1 MFIVTSRYHAPSEA
15 IARALPA
22 HRAWVEEQYA
32 RGIFVLSG
40 RLVPPT
46 GGFMLARGVTREG
59 LDALLASDPFRLQD
73 LLVHDVVELQ
83 PTRWIEALAELEG
96 AA

>member
-1 MFIVTSRYHAPSEA
+1 MIYLEWLPSSSGAAAKGLAVFIVTSRYHAPSEA
-15 IARALPA
+15 IARALLRDAP
-22 HRAWVEEQYA
+22 
-32 RGIFVLSG
+32 ILVLDE
-40 RLVPPT
+40 
-46 GGFMLARGVTREG
+46 ARGVTRAD